1 MLQII
6 WNREAENDLAEIV
19 EYLGN
24 RNPGAAFDLVR
35 EIKKR
40 IARLPRTP
48 YLYRVGRVAGTRELV
63 VHQNYIVVYQVTSHS
78 IKILSV
84 LHARKQF
91 L

>member
-24 RNPGAAFDLVR
+24 RNPRATFDLVR

-40 IARLPRTP
+40 IARLPRNP
-48 YLYRVGRVAGTRELV
+48 YLYRVGRVAETRELV
-63 VHQNYIVVYQVTSHS
+63 VHQNYIVVYQVTSDS
-78 IKILSV
+78 IKMLSV